1 MDQLQQAV
9 NEHANVEQTV
19 DYTQADSDKQN
30 AYKQAIADAENVL
43 KRNANKQQVDQAL
56 QNILNAKQA

>member
-19 DYTQADSDKQN
+19 DYTQADLDKQN
-30 AYKQAIADAENVL
+30 AYKQAIADAEMY
-43 KRNANKQQVDQAL
+43 
-56 QNILNAKQA
+56 